1 MLPFGAS
8 MTEIAEEAA
17 LQASAPAP
25 AVAASAASA
34 TTMGV
39 LWALSLSHLLNDTVQ
54 ALIPAIYPVLKDS
67 YKLSFSDIGLITFV
81 FQMAGSVLQPL
92 VGTFTDRRPM
102 PYSLPVG
109 MGVTLVG
116 LLMLA
121 AAGSFGQILFAAA
134 LVG

>member
-1 MLPFGAS
+1 MLPALGAF
-8 MTEIAEEAA
+8 MTEIAEDTA
-17 LQASAPAP
+17 LQESSAVPAP
-25 AVAASAASA
+25 VVAAAAST

-54 ALIPAIYPVLKDS
+54 ALSPALYPVLKLA
-67 YKLSFSDIGLITFV
+67 YGLSFTDVGMITFV
-81 FQMAGSVLQPL
+81 FQMAGSLLQPV

-121 AAGSFGQILFAAA
+121 MAGSFGQILFAA
-134 LVG
+134 